1 MATEVK
7 NLIKS
12 LDEDYDEIYK
22 LLNIIDIKVEKVKRI
37 LYENEE
43 LIESVKDEVM
53 MLNHIITDMIYVLEK
68 QHSLGCNN

>member
-1 MATEVK
+1 MAIEVK

-22 LLNIIDIKVEKVKRI
+22 LLNIIDIKVEKVKNI

-53 MLNHIITDMIYVLEK
+53 RLNHIITDMIYVLEK
-68 QHSLGCNN
+68 QHNLGCNN